1 MVDIQA
7 EIGGDA
13 LIGRR
18 LYPLLAQAGFK
29 DIAVSPRMVYVDSS
43 RPQLVDG
50 FTIKTFIAMVEGV
63 RSQAIARDM
72 IDLDSWE
79 KGIRDLYR
87 TTESDGVFCY
97 TFFKAVATA

>member
-1 MVDIQA
+1 
-7 EIGGDA
+7 
-13 LIGRR
+13 
-18 LYPLLAQAGFK
+18 LLAQAGFK

-63 RSQAIARDM
+63 RSQAIALGL
-72 IDLDSWE
+72 IDADSWE
-79 KGIRDLYR
+79 NGIRDLYR